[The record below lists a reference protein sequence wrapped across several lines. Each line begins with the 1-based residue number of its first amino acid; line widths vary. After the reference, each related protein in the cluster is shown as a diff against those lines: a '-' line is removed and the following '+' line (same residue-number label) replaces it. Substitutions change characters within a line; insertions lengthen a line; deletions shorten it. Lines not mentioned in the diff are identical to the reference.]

1 MSSSGPF
8 SDYAETYWEMGYS
21 IIPIRKGEK
30 RPFLDYSLYR
40 DKQCTREELDEWI
53 MRYGDGNIAVVPG
66 KASGL
71 CMIALDNKNQPDL
84 MSKALSLIPR
94 SPVERF
100 GSKGL
105 GIIVRYNGQSGRKL
119 YYKGKEIG
127 EMIVNTVFV
136 IPPSI
141 HPDTGK
147 AYEWTGYTS
156 LDAELKDDMLD
167 ELPCPTDD
175 DINRFEHQL
184 EHSDA
189 DVDPDYFKQVT
200 GRNNRL
206 KAVCGALIEKG
217 MLPEQIAPRL
227 LAEDLMMNGNNS
239 LFHDRT
245 EFKKLADTP
254 LAAAYLFCS
263 SIFRTYLKNASV
275 KGKDVP
281 QFDKKQ
287 TQEVQENIDYTP
299 YKQFFQERLKNCRR
313 DKIDGV
319 LKHRDWRGFWQPVGN
334 RLGHLRSLSTDV
346 GLKPH
351 KIKDHYDR
359 YEREHS
365 MEMLWKVEPWDGRD
379 HIAEMMVH
387 VSCANMTNPEMID
400 LVKEWMVRA
409 YRRHDSGEQNSM
421 ILFQGGQGVGKDVF
435 IDELCGGFA
444 PYFSN
449 FTETSQE
456 KDMFMQIAKNVIIN
470 ISEFDKLNKKH
481 PGMIKDLI
489 SRKSAQFRPSHM
501 QHFED
506 FRMNASFIGSV
517 NPKNF
522 LTDHT
527 GNRRFWVFDSV
538 QIDWGYPKGRG
549 AQILAQARELASQN
563 FTAPVATV
571 QKMARS
577 VVEMSP
583 QPLDDIITEVWN
595 SHFDIAAR
603 SCMKSGDLAYNECSD
618 AVRAVQ
624 RACGFRSESRAR
636 AELIRL
642 GARKR
647 SNGSR
652 YNKIDLSH

>member
-1 MSSSGPF
+1 MAKQGPF

-40 DKQCTREELDEWI
+40 DKLCTREELDEWL
-53 MRYGDGNIAVVPG
+53 MKYGDGNIAIVPG
-66 KASGL
+66 PASGL
-71 CMIALDNKNQPDL
+71 CMLDIDIKNQPDL
-84 MSKALSLIPR
+84 MSKAMSLCPR
-94 SPVERF
+94 SPLERF

-105 GIIVRYNGQSGRKL
+105 GIIVKYNGQTGRKL

-141 HPDTGK
+141 HPETQK
-147 AYEWTGYTS
+147 EYQWTGYTS
-156 LDAELKDDMLD
+156 LDAELKEDMLE
-167 ELPCPTDD
+167 ELPCPTDE
-175 DINRFEHQL
+175 DINRFEYEL

-189 DVDPDYFKQVT
+189 DVDPEYFKQVT

-227 LAEDLMMNGNNS
+227 LSEDLMMNGNNA
-239 LFHDRT
+239 LFQDHT

-254 LAAAYLFCS
+254 LAAAYMFAS
-263 SIFRTYLKNASV
+263 SVFRTFLKNASV
-275 KGKDVP
+275 KGKQVP

-287 TQEVQENIDYTP
+287 TQEVQENVDYTP
-299 YKQFFQERLKNCRR
+299 YKLFFEDRLKNCKR

-334 RLGHLRSLSTDV
+334 KIGHLRSLCTDV
-346 GLKPH
+346 GLKAH
-351 KIKDHYDR
+351 KIKDHFDR
-359 YEREHS
+359 YEREHR

-387 VSCANMTNPEMID
+387 MSSSNMTNPEMIE
-400 LVKEWMVRA
+400 LVKHWMARA
-409 YRRHDSGEQNSM
+409 YRRVDTGEQNTM
-421 ILFQGGQGVGKDVF
+421 ILLQGGQGVGKDVF
-435 IDELCGGFA
+435 IEHLCGGFA

-456 KDMFMQIAKNVIIN
+456 KDMFMQISKNVVIN

-517 NPKNF
+517 NPMDF

-527 GNRRFWVFDSV
+527 GNRRFWVFEDV
-538 QIDWGYPKGRG
+538 QINWDYPKDR
-549 AQILAQARELASQN
+549 ARQVLAQARELASQEYS
-563 FTAPVATV
+563 APVETID
-571 QKMARS
+571 KMARS
-577 VVEMSP
+577 VIEMSP

-595 SHFDIAAR
+595 AHYDIAAR
-603 SCMKSGDLAYNECSD
+603 MHMRSADLTYEQCAS
-618 AVRAVQ
+618 AIQAVQ
-624 RACGFRSESRAR
+624 RACNFRSESRAR
-636 AELIRL
+636 RELIRL

-647 SNGSR
+647 SNGSW
-652 YNKIDLSH
+652 YNRIEASH